1 VLINHDQIDLD
12 SYIYEEEDKEEERVV
27 EKKGGRR
34 SIE

>member
-1 VLINHDQIDLD
+1 VLINHDRIDRD
-12 SYIYEEEDKEEERVV
+12 GDVYEEEDKEEKRVV